1 MGNGDLVSWRGAVS
15 LFDSILSLR
24 FRCTLPLHVIRQIG
38 TAALQRNDLV
48 NHVSGTDLV
57 RIRK

>member
-38 TAALQRNDLV
+38 TAPLQRHDVV
-48 NHVSGTDLV
+48 NHISWTMSCS
-57 RIRK
+57 RSR